1 MKKTINRFMQ
11 SFTRKGQGFSRWL
24 VLIMALVMVLT
35 LAACGDKD
43 PVDPNTTDDS
53 ALVDPDDTEN
63 RVEPDPIV
71 EPEGMEATFAKYK
84 DVYAW
89 IDIPEFK
96 TALGTSTDLSY
107 PVAQHPTDRGFY
119 LNRDLD
125 GNNSKT
131 GTLFTEAVVE
141 GKTINGLD
149 LNDPVTVIYGHNMA
163 NRTMF
168 GGLQSYGETLKFD
181 DNAVLYIYQP
191 GRQLTYKFFACI
203 PYDTSHILYYHDF
216 KDEKVFNAFFEALGK
231 AASDPKY
238 KSDTNQNAFYSAEG
252 CVNVDKTNLP
262 QAGDKV
268 VVLSVCKNG
277 DDHHRYLLMA
287 KLVEDSAAPITMTRG
302 EAEAAGIPADRIQ
315 DKAAADAAA
324 AAANVSAVEDAAA
337 NKTDTASKTDTAKT
351 EHKG

>member
-43 PVDPNTTDDS
+43 PVDPNTTDDPP
-53 ALVDPDDTEN
+53 LVDPNDTEN

-107 PVAQHPTDRGFY
+107 PVAQHPSDRSFY

-141 GKTINGLD
+141 GKTINSKD
-149 LNDPVTVIYGHNMA
+149 LTDPVTVIYGHNMA
-163 NRTMF
+163 NRTLF
-168 GGLQSYGETLKFD
+168 GGLQTFLSKMDFSQQHLVYM
-181 DNAVLYIYQP
+181 YQKD
-191 GRQLTYKFFACI
+191 RRVTYQI
-203 PYDTSHILYYHDF
+203 VGGVQYDLSHIIYYHDF
-216 KDEKVFNAFFEALGK
+216 SNDEVFNSFFDQLWKETDG
-231 AASDPKY
+231 
-238 KSDTNQNAFYSAEG
+238 T
-252 CVNVDKTNLP
+252 TNLDRANKP
-262 QAGDKV
+262 VAGDKV
-268 VVLSVCKNG
+268 LILSVCKNG
-277 DDHHRYLLMA
+277 DDNHRYLVVCKMI
-287 KLVEDSAAPITMTRG
+287 EDT
-302 EAEAAGIPADRIQ
+302 ADPTTWPV
-315 DKAAADAAA
+315 AD
-324 AAANVSAVEDAAA
+324 A
-337 NKTDTASKTDTAKT
+337 NKTDANKTAANA
-351 EHKG
+351 

>member
-24 VLIMALVMVLT
+24 VLILALVMVLT

-168 GGLQSYGETLKFD
+168 GGLQTFLSKMDFSQQHLVYM
-181 DNAVLYIYQP
+181 YQKD
-191 GRQLTYKFFACI
+191 RRVTYQI
-203 PYDTSHILYYHDF
+203 VGGVQYDLSHIIYYHDF
-216 KDEKVFNAFFEALGK
+216 SNDEVFNSFFDQLWKETDG
-231 AASDPKY
+231 
-238 KSDTNQNAFYSAEG
+238 T
-252 CVNVDKTNLP
+252 TNLDRANKP
-262 QAGDKV
+262 VAGDKV
-268 VVLSVCKNG
+268 LILSVCKNG
-277 DDHHRYLLMA
+277 DDNHRYLVVCKMI
-287 KLVEDSAAPITMTRG
+287 EDT
-302 EAEAAGIPADRIQ
+302 ADPTTWPVA
-315 DKAAADAAA
+315 DTAAD
-324 AAANVSAVEDAAA
+324 A
-337 NKTDTASKTDTAKT
+337 NKTDANKTNTNKT
-351 EHKG
+351 NTNKTNTNA

>member
-43 PVDPNTTDDS
+43 PVDPDTTDDPP
-53 ALVDPDDTEN
+53 LVDPNDTEN

-107 PVAQHPTDRGFY
+107 PVAQHPSDRSFY

-141 GKTINGLD
+141 GKTINGKD

-168 GGLQSYGETLKFD
+168 GGLQTFLSKMDFSQQHLVYM
-181 DNAVLYIYQP
+181 YQKD
-191 GRQLTYKFFACI
+191 RRVTYQI
-203 PYDTSHILYYHDF
+203 VGGVQYDLSHIIYYHDF
-216 KDEKVFNAFFEALGK
+216 SNDEVFNSFFDQLWKETDG
-231 AASDPKY
+231 
-238 KSDTNQNAFYSAEG
+238 T
-252 CVNVDKTNLP
+252 TNLDRANKP
-262 QAGDKV
+262 VAGDKV
-268 VVLSVCKNG
+268 LILSVCKNG
-277 DDHHRYLLMA
+277 DDNHRYLVVCKMI
-287 KLVEDSAAPITMTRG
+287 EDT
-302 EAEAAGIPADRIQ
+302 ADPTTWPVA
-315 DKAAADAAA
+315 DTAAD
-324 AAANVSAVEDAAA
+324 A
-337 NKTDTASKTDTAKT
+337 NKTDANK
-351 EHKG
+351 

>member
-43 PVDPNTTDDS
+43 PVDPNTTDDPP
-53 ALVDPDDTEN
+53 LVDPDDTEN

-141 GKTINGLD
+141 GKTINSRD

-168 GGLQSYGETLKFD
+168 GGLQTFLSKMDFSQQHLVYM
-181 DNAVLYIYQP
+181 YQKD
-191 GRQLTYKFFACI
+191 RRITYQI
-203 PYDTSHILYYHDF
+203 VGGVQYDLSHIIYYHDF
-216 KDEKVFNAFFEALGK
+216 SNEEVFNSFFDQLWKETDG
-231 AASDPKY
+231 
-238 KSDTNQNAFYSAEG
+238 T
-252 CVNVDKTNLP
+252 TNLDRANKP
-262 QAGDKV
+262 VAGDKV
-268 VVLSVCKNG
+268 LILSVCKNG
-277 DDHHRYLLMA
+277 DDNHRYLVVCKMI
-287 KLVEDSAAPITMTRG
+287 EDT
-302 EAEAAGIPADRIQ
+302 ADPTTWPVA
-315 DKAAADAAA
+315 DTAAD
-324 AAANVSAVEDAAA
+324 A
-337 NKTDTASKTDTAKT
+337 NKTDANK
-351 EHKG
+351 

>member
-43 PVDPNTTDDS
+43 PVDPNTTDDPP
-53 ALVDPDDTEN
+53 LVDPNDTEN

-107 PVAQHPTDRGFY
+107 PVAQHPSDRSFY

-141 GKTINGLD
+141 GKTINGKD

-168 GGLQSYGETLKFD
+168 GGLQTFLSKMDFSQQHLVYM
-181 DNAVLYIYQP
+181 YQKD
-191 GRQLTYKFFACI
+191 RRVTYQI
-203 PYDTSHILYYHDF
+203 VGGVQYDLSHIIYYHDF
-216 KDEKVFNAFFEALGK
+216 SNDEVFNSFFDQLWKETDG
-231 AASDPKY
+231 
-238 KSDTNQNAFYSAEG
+238 T
-252 CVNVDKTNLP
+252 TNLDRANKP
-262 QAGDKV
+262 VAGDKV
-268 VVLSVCKNG
+268 LILSVCKNG
-277 DDHHRYLLMA
+277 DDNHRYLVVCKMI
-287 KLVEDSAAPITMTRG
+287 EDT
-302 EAEAAGIPADRIQ
+302 ADPTTWPVA
-315 DKAAADAAA
+315 DPAADANKTD
-324 AAANVSAVEDAAA
+324 ANKADANKTDA
-337 NKTDTASKTDTAKT
+337 NKTDTNKTNTNA
-351 EHKG
+351 

>member
-1 MKKTINRFMQ
+1 MKNTINRFMK
-11 SFTRKGQGFSRWL
+11 SLPRKGQGFSRWL
-24 VLIMALVMVLT
+24 VLMMALVMVLT

-43 PVDPNTTDDS
+43 PVDPNTTDDPP
-53 ALVDPDDTEN
+53 LVDPNDTEN

-141 GKTINGLD
+141 GKTINGKD

-168 GGLQSYGETLKFD
+168 GGLQTFLSKMDFSQQHLVYM
-181 DNAVLYIYQP
+181 YQKD
-191 GRQLTYKFFACI
+191 RRVTYQI
-203 PYDTSHILYYHDF
+203 VGGVQYDLSHIIYYHDF
-216 KDEKVFNAFFEALGK
+216 SNDEVFNSFFDQLWKETDG
-231 AASDPKY
+231 
-238 KSDTNQNAFYSAEG
+238 T
-252 CVNVDKTNLP
+252 TNLDRANKP
-262 QAGDKV
+262 VAGDKV
-268 VVLSVCKNG
+268 LILSVCKNG
-277 DDHHRYLLMA
+277 DDNHRYLVVCKMI
-287 KLVEDSAAPITMTRG
+287 EDT
-302 EAEAAGIPADRIQ
+302 ADPTTWPVA
-315 DKAAADAAA
+315 DPAAD
-324 AAANVSAVEDAAA
+324 A
-337 NKTDTASKTDTAKT
+337 NKTDANKTNTNKT
-351 EHKG
+351 NTNA

>member
-24 VLIMALVMVLT
+24 VLMMALVMVLT

-43 PVDPNTTDDS
+43 PVDPNTTDDPP
-53 ALVDPDDTEN
+53 LVDPNDTEN

-141 GKTINGLD
+141 GKTINSKD

-168 GGLQSYGETLKFD
+168 GGLQTFLSKMDFSQQHLVYM
-181 DNAVLYIYQP
+181 YQKD
-191 GRQLTYKFFACI
+191 RRVTYQI
-203 PYDTSHILYYHDF
+203 VGGVQYDLSHIIYYHDF
-216 KDEKVFNAFFEALGK
+216 SNDEVFNSFFDQLWKETDG
-231 AASDPKY
+231 
-238 KSDTNQNAFYSAEG
+238 T
-252 CVNVDKTNLP
+252 TNLDRANKP
-262 QAGDKV
+262 VAGDKV
-268 VVLSVCKNG
+268 LILSVCKNG
-277 DDHHRYLLMA
+277 DDNHRYLVVCKMI
-287 KLVEDSAAPITMTRG
+287 EDT
-302 EAEAAGIPADRIQ
+302 ADPTTWPVA
-315 DKAAADAAA
+315 DPAADA
-324 AAANVSAVEDAAA
+324 NKTAA
-337 NKTDTASKTDTAKT
+337 NKTNTNKPNTNA
-351 EHKG
+351 

>member
-43 PVDPNTTDDS
+43 PVDPNTTDDPP
-53 ALVDPDDTEN
+53 LVDPNDTEN

-107 PVAQHPTDRGFY
+107 PVAQHPSDRSFY

-141 GKTINGLD
+141 GKTINGKD

-168 GGLQSYGETLKFD
+168 GGLQTFLSKMDFSQQHLVYM
-181 DNAVLYIYQP
+181 YQKD
-191 GRQLTYKFFACI
+191 RRVTYQI
-203 PYDTSHILYYHDF
+203 VGGVQYDLSHIIYYHDF
-216 KDEKVFNAFFEALGK
+216 SNDEVFNSFFDQLWKETDG
-231 AASDPKY
+231 
-238 KSDTNQNAFYSAEG
+238 T
-252 CVNVDKTNLP
+252 TNLDRANKP
-262 QAGDKV
+262 VAGDKV
-268 VVLSVCKNG
+268 LILSVCKNG
-277 DDHHRYLLMA
+277 DDNHRYLVVCKMI
-287 KLVEDSAAPITMTRG
+287 EDT
-302 EAEAAGIPADRIQ
+302 ADPTTWPLA
-315 DKAAADAAA
+315 DTAAD
-324 AAANVSAVEDAAA
+324 A
-337 NKTDTASKTDTAKT
+337 NKTDANK
-351 EHKG
+351 

>member
-1 MKKTINRFMQ
+1 MKKTINRFMK
-11 SFTRKGQGFSRWL
+11 SLPRKGQGFSRWL
-24 VLIMALVMVLT
+24 VLMMALVMVLT

-43 PVDPNTTDDS
+43 PVDPNTTDDPP
-53 ALVDPDDTEN
+53 LVDPNDTAN

-71 EPEGMEATFAKYK
+71 APEGMEATFAKYK

-141 GKTINGLD
+141 GKTINSKD

-168 GGLQSYGETLKFD
+168 GGLQTFLSKMDFSQQHLVYM
-181 DNAVLYIYQP
+181 YQKD
-191 GRQLTYKFFACI
+191 RRVTYQI
-203 PYDTSHILYYHDF
+203 VGGVQYDLSHIIYYHDF
-216 KDEKVFNAFFEALGK
+216 SNDEVFNSFFDQLWKETDG
-231 AASDPKY
+231 
-238 KSDTNQNAFYSAEG
+238 T
-252 CVNVDKTNLP
+252 TNLDRANKP
-262 QAGDKV
+262 VAGDKV
-268 VVLSVCKNG
+268 LILSVCKNG
-277 DDHHRYLLMA
+277 DDNHRYLVVCKMI
-287 KLVEDSAAPITMTRG
+287 EDT
-302 EAEAAGIPADRIQ
+302 ADPTTWPVA
-315 DKAAADAAA
+315 DTAAD
-324 AAANVSAVEDAAA
+324 A
-337 NKTDTASKTDTAKT
+337 NKTDANT
-351 EHKG
+351 

>member
-1 MKKTINRFMQ
+1 MKNTINRFMK
-11 SFTRKGQGFSRWL
+11 SLPRKGQGFSRWL
-24 VLIMALVMVLT
+24 VLMMALVMVLT

-43 PVDPNTTDDS
+43 PVDPNTTDDPP
-53 ALVDPDDTEN
+53 LVDPNDTEN

-107 PVAQHPTDRGFY
+107 PVAQHPSDRSFY

-141 GKTINGLD
+141 GKTINGKD

-168 GGLQSYGETLKFD
+168 GGLQTFLSKMDFSQQHLVYM
-181 DNAVLYIYQP
+181 YQKD
-191 GRQLTYKFFACI
+191 RRVTYQI
-203 PYDTSHILYYHDF
+203 VGGVQYDLSHIIYYHDF
-216 KDEKVFNAFFEALGK
+216 SNDEVFNSFFDQLWKETDG
-231 AASDPKY
+231 
-238 KSDTNQNAFYSAEG
+238 T
-252 CVNVDKTNLP
+252 TNLDRANKP
-262 QAGDKV
+262 VAGDKV
-268 VVLSVCKNG
+268 LILSVCKNG
-277 DDHHRYLLMA
+277 DDNHRYLVVCKMI
-287 KLVEDSAAPITMTRG
+287 EDT
-302 EAEAAGIPADRIQ
+302 ADPTTWPV
-315 DKAAADAAA
+315 AD
-324 AAANVSAVEDAAA
+324 A
-337 NKTDTASKTDTAKT
+337 NKTNTNKTNTNA
-351 EHKG
+351 

>member
-1 MKKTINRFMQ
+1 MKNTINRFMK
-11 SFTRKGQGFSRWL
+11 SLPRKGQGFSRWL
-24 VLIMALVMVLT
+24 VLMMALVMVLT

-43 PVDPNTTDDS
+43 PVDPDTTDDPP
-53 ALVDPDDTEN
+53 LVDPNDTEN

-107 PVAQHPTDRGFY
+107 PVAQHPSDRSFY

-141 GKTINGLD
+141 GKTINSKD

-168 GGLQSYGETLKFD
+168 GGLQTFLSKMDFSQQHLVYM
-181 DNAVLYIYQP
+181 YQKD
-191 GRQLTYKFFACI
+191 RRVTYQI
-203 PYDTSHILYYHDF
+203 VGGVQYDLSHIIYYHDF
-216 KDEKVFNAFFEALGK
+216 SNDEVFNSFFDQLWKETDG
-231 AASDPKY
+231 
-238 KSDTNQNAFYSAEG
+238 T
-252 CVNVDKTNLP
+252 TNLDRANKP
-262 QAGDKV
+262 VAGDKV
-268 VVLSVCKNG
+268 LILSVCKNG
-277 DDHHRYLLMA
+277 DDNHRYLVVCKMI
-287 KLVEDSAAPITMTRG
+287 EDT
-302 EAEAAGIPADRIQ
+302 ADPTTWPV
-315 DKAAADAAA
+315 ADA
-324 AAANVSAVEDAAA
+324 NKTAA
-337 NKTDTASKTDTAKT
+337 NKADANKTAANA
-351 EHKG
+351 

>member
-1 MKKTINRFMQ
+1 MKKTINRFMK
-11 SFTRKGQGFSRWL
+11 SLPRKGQGFSRWL
-24 VLIMALVMVLT
+24 VLMMALVMVLT

-43 PVDPNTTDDS
+43 PVDQDTTDDP
-53 ALVDPDDTEN
+53 ALVDPNDTAN

-71 EPEGMEATFAKYK
+71 APEGMEATFAKYK

-141 GKTINGLD
+141 GKTINGKD

-168 GGLQSYGETLKFD
+168 GGLQTFLSKMDFSQQHLVYM
-181 DNAVLYIYQP
+181 YQKDRRVTDQIV
-191 GRQLTYKFFACI
+191 GGVQ
-203 PYDTSHILYYHDF
+203 YDLSHIIYYHDF
-216 KDEKVFNAFFEALGK
+216 SNEEVFNSFFDQLWKETDG
-231 AASDPKY
+231 
-238 KSDTNQNAFYSAEG
+238 T
-252 CVNVDKTNLP
+252 TNLDRANKP
-262 QAGDKV
+262 VAGDKV
-268 VVLSVCKNG
+268 LILSVCKNG
-277 DDHHRYLLMA
+277 DDNHRYLVVCKMI
-287 KLVEDSAAPITMTRG
+287 EDT
-302 EAEAAGIPADRIQ
+302 ADPTTWPVA
-315 DKAAADAAA
+315 DTAAD
-324 AAANVSAVEDAAA
+324 A
-337 NKTDTASKTDTAKT
+337 NKTDANKTDANKT
-351 EHKG
+351 NTNKTNTNA

>member
-1 MKKTINRFMQ
+1 MKNTINRFMK
-11 SFTRKGQGFSRWL
+11 SLPRKGQGFSRWL
-24 VLIMALVMVLT
+24 VLMMALVMVLT

-43 PVDPNTTDDS
+43 PVDPNTTDDPP
-53 ALVDPDDTEN
+53 LVDPNDTEN

-107 PVAQHPTDRGFY
+107 PVAQHPSDRSFY

-168 GGLQSYGETLKFD
+168 GGLQSHIEAADLASTEEYFYVYL
-181 DNAVLYIYQP
+181 P
-191 GRQLTYKFFACI
+191 GRILTYRVVGGA
-203 PYDTSHILYYHDF
+203 PGDDAHILYYNDF
-216 KDEKVFNAFFEALGK
+216 
-231 AASDPKY
+231 SDPTGFSNY
-238 KSDTNQNAFYSAEG
+238 FGNLYAQSG
-252 CVNVDKTNLP
+252 GHVNLP
-262 QAGDKV
+262 GLLRPSPDDRV
-268 VVLSVCKNG
+268 VILATCMNG
-277 DDHHRYLLMA
+277 EKYLRYLIIGVLT
-287 KLVEDSAAPITMTRG
+287 D
-302 EAEAAGIPADRIQ
+302 
-315 DKAAADAAA
+315 
-324 AAANVSAVEDAAA
+324 
-337 NKTDTASKTDTAKT
+337 DTAD
-351 EHKG
+351 

>member
-1 MKKTINRFMQ
+1 MKNTINRFMK
-11 SFTRKGQGFSRWL
+11 SLPRKGQGFSRWL
-24 VLIMALVMVLT
+24 VLMMALVMVLT

-43 PVDPNTTDDS
+43 PVDPNTTDDPP
-53 ALVDPDDTEN
+53 LVDPNDTEN

-141 GKTINGLD
+141 GKTINSKD

-168 GGLQSYGETLKFD
+168 GGLQTFLSKMDFSQQHLVYM
-181 DNAVLYIYQP
+181 YQKD
-191 GRQLTYKFFACI
+191 RRVTYQI
-203 PYDTSHILYYHDF
+203 VGGVQYDLSHIIYYHDF
-216 KDEKVFNAFFEALGK
+216 SNDEVFNSFFDQLWKETDG
-231 AASDPKY
+231 
-238 KSDTNQNAFYSAEG
+238 T
-252 CVNVDKTNLP
+252 TNLDRANKP
-262 QAGDKV
+262 VAGDKV
-268 VVLSVCKNG
+268 LILSVCKNG
-277 DDHHRYLLMA
+277 DDNHRYLVVCKMI
-287 KLVEDSAAPITMTRG
+287 EDT
-302 EAEAAGIPADRIQ
+302 ADPTTWPVA
-315 DKAAADAAA
+315 DPAAD
-324 AAANVSAVEDAAA
+324 A
-337 NKTDTASKTDTAKT
+337 NKTDANKTNTNKT
-351 EHKG
+351 NTNKTNTNA

>member
-1 MKKTINRFMQ
+1 MKNTINRFMK
-11 SFTRKGQGFSRWL
+11 SLPRKGQGFSRWL
-24 VLIMALVMVLT
+24 VLMMALVMVLT

-43 PVDPNTTDDS
+43 PVDPNTTDDP
-53 ALVDPDDTEN
+53 ALVDPNDTEN

-141 GKTINGLD
+141 GKTINGKD

-168 GGLQSYGETLKFD
+168 GGLQTFLSKMDFSQQHLVYM
-181 DNAVLYIYQP
+181 YQKD
-191 GRQLTYKFFACI
+191 RRVTYQI
-203 PYDTSHILYYHDF
+203 VGGVQYDLSHIIYYHDF
-216 KDEKVFNAFFEALGK
+216 SNDEVFNSFFDQLWKETDG
-231 AASDPKY
+231 
-238 KSDTNQNAFYSAEG
+238 T
-252 CVNVDKTNLP
+252 TNLDRANKP
-262 QAGDKV
+262 VAGDKV
-268 VVLSVCKNG
+268 LILSVCKNG
-277 DDHHRYLLMA
+277 DDNHRYLVVCKMI
-287 KLVEDSAAPITMTRG
+287 EDT
-302 EAEAAGIPADRIQ
+302 ADPTTWPVA
-315 DKAAADAAA
+315 DPAAD
-324 AAANVSAVEDAAA
+324 A
-337 NKTDTASKTDTAKT
+337 NKTDANKTDANK
-351 EHKG
+351 

>member
-43 PVDPNTTDDS
+43 PVDPNTTDDPP
-53 ALVDPDDTEN
+53 LVDPDDTEN

-141 GKTINGLD
+141 GKTINGKD

-168 GGLQSYGETLKFD
+168 GGLQTFLSKMDFSQQHLVYM
-181 DNAVLYIYQP
+181 YQKD
-191 GRQLTYKFFACI
+191 RRVTYQI
-203 PYDTSHILYYHDF
+203 VGGVQYDLSHIIYYHDF
-216 KDEKVFNAFFEALGK
+216 SNDEVFNSFFDQLWKETDG
-231 AASDPKY
+231 
-238 KSDTNQNAFYSAEG
+238 T
-252 CVNVDKTNLP
+252 TNLDRANKP
-262 QAGDKV
+262 VAGDKV
-268 VVLSVCKNG
+268 LILSVCKNG
-277 DDHHRYLLMA
+277 DDNHRYLVVCKMI
-287 KLVEDSAAPITMTRG
+287 EDT
-302 EAEAAGIPADRIQ
+302 ADPTTWPV
-315 DKAAADAAA
+315 AD
-324 AAANVSAVEDAAA
+324 A
-337 NKTDTASKTDTAKT
+337 NKTAANA
-351 EHKG
+351 

>member
-1 MKKTINRFMQ
+1 MKNTINRFMK
-11 SFTRKGQGFSRWL
+11 SLPRKGQGFSRWL
-24 VLIMALVMVLT
+24 VLMMALVMVLT

-43 PVDPNTTDDS
+43 PVDPNTTDDPP
-53 ALVDPDDTEN
+53 LVDPNDTEN

-107 PVAQHPTDRGFY
+107 PVAQHPSDRSFY

-168 GGLQSYGETLKFD
+168 GGLQTFLSKMDFSQQHLVYM
-181 DNAVLYIYQP
+181 YQKD
-191 GRQLTYKFFACI
+191 RRVTYQI
-203 PYDTSHILYYHDF
+203 VGGVQYDLSHIIYYHDF
-216 KDEKVFNAFFEALGK
+216 SNDEVFNSFFDQLWKETDG
-231 AASDPKY
+231 
-238 KSDTNQNAFYSAEG
+238 T
-252 CVNVDKTNLP
+252 TNLDRANKP
-262 QAGDKV
+262 VAGDKV
-268 VVLSVCKNG
+268 LILSVCKNG
-277 DDHHRYLLMA
+277 DDNHRYLVVCKMI
-287 KLVEDSAAPITMTRG
+287 EDT
-302 EAEAAGIPADRIQ
+302 ADPTTWPVA
-315 DKAAADAAA
+315 DTAAD
-324 AAANVSAVEDAAA
+324 A
-337 NKTDTASKTDTAKT
+337 NKTDANT
-351 EHKG
+351 

>member
-1 MKKTINRFMQ
+1 MKNTINRFMQ

-24 VLIMALVMVLT
+24 VLMMALVMVLT

-43 PVDPNTTDDS
+43 PVDPNTTDDPP
-53 ALVDPDDTEN
+53 LVDPNDTEN

-107 PVAQHPTDRGFY
+107 PVAQHPSDRSFY

-141 GKTINGLD
+141 GKTINGKD

-168 GGLQSYGETLKFD
+168 GGLQTFLSKMDFSQQHLVYM
-181 DNAVLYIYQP
+181 YQKD
-191 GRQLTYKFFACI
+191 RRVTYQI
-203 PYDTSHILYYHDF
+203 VGGVQYDLSHIIYYHDF
-216 KDEKVFNAFFEALGK
+216 SNDEVFNSFFDQLWKETDG
-231 AASDPKY
+231 
-238 KSDTNQNAFYSAEG
+238 T
-252 CVNVDKTNLP
+252 TNLDRANKP
-262 QAGDKV
+262 VAGDKV
-268 VVLSVCKNG
+268 LILSVCKNG
-277 DDHHRYLLMA
+277 DDNHRYLVVCKMI
-287 KLVEDSAAPITMTRG
+287 EDT
-302 EAEAAGIPADRIQ
+302 ADPTTWPV
-315 DKAAADAAA
+315 ADA
-324 AAANVSAVEDAAA
+324 NKTAA
-337 NKTDTASKTDTAKT
+337 NKADANKTAANA
-351 EHKG
+351 

>member
-24 VLIMALVMVLT
+24 VLMMALVMVLT

-43 PVDPNTTDDS
+43 PVDPNTTDDPP
-53 ALVDPDDTEN
+53 LVDPNDTAN

-107 PVAQHPTDRGFY
+107 PVAQHPSDRSFY

-141 GKTINGLD
+141 GKTINGKD

-168 GGLQSYGETLKFD
+168 GGLQTFLSKMDFSQQHLVYM
-181 DNAVLYIYQP
+181 YQKD
-191 GRQLTYKFFACI
+191 RRVTYQI
-203 PYDTSHILYYHDF
+203 VGGVQYDLSHIIYYHDF
-216 KDEKVFNAFFEALGK
+216 SNDEVFNSFFDQLWKETDG
-231 AASDPKY
+231 
-238 KSDTNQNAFYSAEG
+238 T
-252 CVNVDKTNLP
+252 TNLDRANKP
-262 QAGDKV
+262 VAGDKV
-268 VVLSVCKNG
+268 LILSVCKNG
-277 DDHHRYLLMA
+277 DDNHRYLVVCKMI
-287 KLVEDSAAPITMTRG
+287 EDT
-302 EAEAAGIPADRIQ
+302 ADPTTWPVA
-315 DKAAADAAA
+315 DPAAD
-324 AAANVSAVEDAAA
+324 A
-337 NKTDTASKTDTAKT
+337 NKTDANK
-351 EHKG
+351 

>member
-1 MKKTINRFMQ
+1 MKNTINRFMK
-11 SFTRKGQGFSRWL
+11 SLPRKGQGFSRWL
-24 VLIMALVMVLT
+24 VLMMALVMVLT

-43 PVDPNTTDDS
+43 PVDPNTTDDPP
-53 ALVDPDDTEN
+53 LVDPNDTAN

-107 PVAQHPTDRGFY
+107 PVAQHPSDRGFY

-141 GKTINGLD
+141 GKTINGKD

-168 GGLQSYGETLKFD
+168 GGLQTFLSKMDFSQQHLVYM
-181 DNAVLYIYQP
+181 YQKD
-191 GRQLTYKFFACI
+191 RRVTYQI
-203 PYDTSHILYYHDF
+203 VGGVQYDLSHIIYYHDF
-216 KDEKVFNAFFEALGK
+216 SNEEVFNSFFDQLWKETDG
-231 AASDPKY
+231 
-238 KSDTNQNAFYSAEG
+238 T
-252 CVNVDKTNLP
+252 TNLDRANKP
-262 QAGDKV
+262 VAGDKV
-268 VVLSVCKNG
+268 LILSVCKNG
-277 DDHHRYLLMA
+277 DDNHRYLVVCKMI
-287 KLVEDSAAPITMTRG
+287 EDT
-302 EAEAAGIPADRIQ
+302 ADPTTWPVA
-315 DKAAADAAA
+315 DTAAD
-324 AAANVSAVEDAAA
+324 A
-337 NKTDTASKTDTAKT
+337 NKTDANKTNTNKT
-351 EHKG
+351 NTNA

>member
-1 MKKTINRFMQ
+1 MKNTINRFMK
-11 SFTRKGQGFSRWL
+11 SLPRKGQGFSRWL
-24 VLIMALVMVLT
+24 VLMMALVMVLT

-43 PVDPNTTDDS
+43 PVDPDTTDDPP
-53 ALVDPDDTEN
+53 LVDPNDTEN

-141 GKTINGLD
+141 GKTINGKD

-168 GGLQSYGETLKFD
+168 GGLQTFLSKMDFSQQHLVYM
-181 DNAVLYIYQP
+181 YQKD
-191 GRQLTYKFFACI
+191 RRVTYQI
-203 PYDTSHILYYHDF
+203 VGGVQYDLSHIIYYHDF
-216 KDEKVFNAFFEALGK
+216 SNDEVFNSFFDQLWKETDG
-231 AASDPKY
+231 
-238 KSDTNQNAFYSAEG
+238 T
-252 CVNVDKTNLP
+252 TNLDRANKP
-262 QAGDKV
+262 VAGDKV
-268 VVLSVCKNG
+268 LILSVCKNG
-277 DDHHRYLLMA
+277 DDNHRYLVVCKMI
-287 KLVEDSAAPITMTRG
+287 EDT
-302 EAEAAGIPADRIQ
+302 ADPTTWPVA
-315 DKAAADAAA
+315 DPAAD
-324 AAANVSAVEDAAA
+324 A
-337 NKTDTASKTDTAKT
+337 NKTDANK
-351 EHKG
+351 

>member
-24 VLIMALVMVLT
+24 VLILALVMVLT

-43 PVDPNTTDDS
+43 PVDPNTPDDS
-53 ALVDPDDTEN
+53 ALVDPNDTEN

-107 PVAQHPTDRGFY
+107 PVAQHPSDRSFY

-168 GGLQSYGETLKFD
+168 GGLQTFLSKMDFSQQHLVYM
-181 DNAVLYIYQP
+181 YQKD
-191 GRQLTYKFFACI
+191 RRVTYQI
-203 PYDTSHILYYHDF
+203 VGGVQYDLSHIIYYHDF
-216 KDEKVFNAFFEALGK
+216 SNDEVFNSFFDQLWKETDG
-231 AASDPKY
+231 
-238 KSDTNQNAFYSAEG
+238 T
-252 CVNVDKTNLP
+252 TNLDRANKP
-262 QAGDKV
+262 VAGDKV
-268 VVLSVCKNG
+268 LILSVCKNG
-277 DDHHRYLLMA
+277 DDNHRYLVVCKMI
-287 KLVEDSAAPITMTRG
+287 EDT
-302 EAEAAGIPADRIQ
+302 ADPTTWPVA
-315 DKAAADAAA
+315 DPAAD
-324 AAANVSAVEDAAA
+324 A
-337 NKTDTASKTDTAKT
+337 NKTDANK
-351 EHKG
+351 

>member
-1 MKKTINRFMQ
+1 MKNTINRFMK
-11 SFTRKGQGFSRWL
+11 SLPRKGQGFSRWL
-24 VLIMALVMVLT
+24 VLMMALVMVLT

-43 PVDPNTTDDS
+43 PVDPNTTDDPP
-53 ALVDPDDTEN
+53 LVDPNDTEN

-107 PVAQHPTDRGFY
+107 PVAQHPSDRSFY

-141 GKTINGLD
+141 GKTINGKD

-168 GGLQSYGETLKFD
+168 GGLQTFLSKMDFSQQHLVYM
-181 DNAVLYIYQP
+181 YQKD
-191 GRQLTYKFFACI
+191 RRVTYQI
-203 PYDTSHILYYHDF
+203 VGGVQYDLSHIIYYHDF
-216 KDEKVFNAFFEALGK
+216 SNDEVFNSFFDQLWKETDG
-231 AASDPKY
+231 
-238 KSDTNQNAFYSAEG
+238 T
-252 CVNVDKTNLP
+252 TNLDRANKP
-262 QAGDKV
+262 VAGDKV
-268 VVLSVCKNG
+268 LILSVCKNG
-277 DDHHRYLLMA
+277 DDNHRYLVVCKMI
-287 KLVEDSAAPITMTRG
+287 EDT
-302 EAEAAGIPADRIQ
+302 ADPTTWPVA
-315 DKAAADAAA
+315 DTAAD
-324 AAANVSAVEDAAA
+324 A
-337 NKTDTASKTDTAKT
+337 NKTDANK
-351 EHKG
+351 

>member
-43 PVDPNTTDDS
+43 PVDPDTLDDPP
-53 ALVDPDDTEN
+53 LVDPNDTAN

-107 PVAQHPTDRGFY
+107 PVAQHPSDRSFY

-141 GKTINGLD
+141 GKTINGKD

-168 GGLQSYGETLKFD
+168 GGLQTFLSKMDFSQQHLVYM
-181 DNAVLYIYQP
+181 YQKD
-191 GRQLTYKFFACI
+191 RRVTYQI
-203 PYDTSHILYYHDF
+203 VGGVQYDLSHIIYYHDF
-216 KDEKVFNAFFEALGK
+216 SNDEVFNSFFDQLWKETDG
-231 AASDPKY
+231 
-238 KSDTNQNAFYSAEG
+238 T
-252 CVNVDKTNLP
+252 TNLDRANKP
-262 QAGDKV
+262 VAGDKV
-268 VVLSVCKNG
+268 LILSVCKNG
-277 DDHHRYLLMA
+277 DDNHRYLVVCKMI
-287 KLVEDSAAPITMTRG
+287 EDT
-302 EAEAAGIPADRIQ
+302 ADPTTWPVA
-315 DKAAADAAA
+315 DTAADA
-324 AAANVSAVEDAAA
+324 
-337 NKTDTASKTDTAKT
+337 NKTNTNKPNTNA
-351 EHKG
+351 

>member
-1 MKKTINRFMQ
+1 MKNTINRFMK
-11 SFTRKGQGFSRWL
+11 SLPRKGQGFSRWL
-24 VLIMALVMVLT
+24 VLMMALVMVLT

-43 PVDPNTTDDS
+43 PVDPDTTDDPP
-53 ALVDPDDTEN
+53 LVDPNDTEN

-107 PVAQHPTDRGFY
+107 PVAQHPSDRSFY

-141 GKTINGLD
+141 GKTINGKD

-168 GGLQSYGETLKFD
+168 GGLQTFLSKMDFSQQHLVYM
-181 DNAVLYIYQP
+181 YQKD
-191 GRQLTYKFFACI
+191 RRVTYQI
-203 PYDTSHILYYHDF
+203 VGGVQYDLSHIIYYHDF
-216 KDEKVFNAFFEALGK
+216 SNDEVFNSFFDQLWKETDG
-231 AASDPKY
+231 
-238 KSDTNQNAFYSAEG
+238 T
-252 CVNVDKTNLP
+252 TNLDRANKP
-262 QAGDKV
+262 VAGDKV
-268 VVLSVCKNG
+268 LILSVCKNG
-277 DDHHRYLLMA
+277 DDNHRYLVVCKMI
-287 KLVEDSAAPITMTRG
+287 EDT
-302 EAEAAGIPADRIQ
+302 ADPTTWPV
-315 DKAAADAAA
+315 ADA
-324 AAANVSAVEDAAA
+324 NKTAA
-337 NKTDTASKTDTAKT
+337 NKTDANKTAANASIP
-351 EHKG
+351 

>member
-43 PVDPNTTDDS
+43 PVDPDTLDDPP
-53 ALVDPDDTEN
+53 LVDPDDTEN

-107 PVAQHPTDRGFY
+107 PVAQHPSDRSFY

-141 GKTINGLD
+141 GKTINGKD

-168 GGLQSYGETLKFD
+168 GGLQTFLSKMDFSQQHLVYM
-181 DNAVLYIYQP
+181 YQKD
-191 GRQLTYKFFACI
+191 RRVTYQI
-203 PYDTSHILYYHDF
+203 VGGVQYDLSHIIYYHDF
-216 KDEKVFNAFFEALGK
+216 SNEEVFNSFFDQLWKETDG
-231 AASDPKY
+231 
-238 KSDTNQNAFYSAEG
+238 T
-252 CVNVDKTNLP
+252 TNLDRANKP
-262 QAGDKV
+262 VAGDKV
-268 VVLSVCKNG
+268 LILSVCKNG
-277 DDHHRYLLMA
+277 DDNHRYLVVCKMI
-287 KLVEDSAAPITMTRG
+287 EDT
-302 EAEAAGIPADRIQ
+302 ADPTTWPV
-315 DKAAADAAA
+315 ADA
-324 AAANVSAVEDAAA
+324 NKTAA
-337 NKTDTASKTDTAKT
+337 NKADANKTAANA
-351 EHKG
+351 

>member
-35 LAACGDKD
+35 LTACGDKD
-43 PVDPNTTDDS
+43 PVDPDTTDDPP
-53 ALVDPDDTEN
+53 LVDPNDTAN

-71 EPEGMEATFAKYK
+71 EPQNMAATFAKYK

-107 PVAQHPTDRGFY
+107 PVAQHPSDRSFY

-141 GKTINGLD
+141 GKTINSKD

-168 GGLQSYGETLKFD
+168 GGLQTFLSKMDFSQQHLVYM
-181 DNAVLYIYQP
+181 YQKD
-191 GRQLTYKFFACI
+191 RRVTYQI
-203 PYDTSHILYYHDF
+203 VGGVQYDLSHIIYYHDF
-216 KDEKVFNAFFEALGK
+216 SNDEVFNSFFDQLWKETDG
-231 AASDPKY
+231 
-238 KSDTNQNAFYSAEG
+238 T
-252 CVNVDKTNLP
+252 TNLDRANKP
-262 QAGDKV
+262 VAGDKV
-268 VVLSVCKNG
+268 LILSVCKNG
-277 DDHHRYLLMA
+277 DDNHRYLVVCKMI
-287 KLVEDSAAPITMTRG
+287 EDT
-302 EAEAAGIPADRIQ
+302 ADPTTWPVA
-315 DKAAADAAA
+315 DTAADA
-324 AAANVSAVEDAAA
+324 
-337 NKTDTASKTDTAKT
+337 NKTNTNKTNTNA
-351 EHKG
+351 

>member
-43 PVDPNTTDDS
+43 PVDPDTLDDPP
-53 ALVDPDDTEN
+53 LVDPNDTEN

-107 PVAQHPTDRGFY
+107 PVAQHPSDRSFY

-141 GKTINGLD
+141 GKTINGKD

-168 GGLQSYGETLKFD
+168 GGLQTFLSKMDFSQQHLVYM
-181 DNAVLYIYQP
+181 YQKD
-191 GRQLTYKFFACI
+191 RRVTYQI
-203 PYDTSHILYYHDF
+203 VGGVQYDLSHIIYYHDF
-216 KDEKVFNAFFEALGK
+216 SNDEVFNSFFDQLWKETDG
-231 AASDPKY
+231 
-238 KSDTNQNAFYSAEG
+238 T
-252 CVNVDKTNLP
+252 TNLDRANKP
-262 QAGDKV
+262 VAGDKV
-268 VVLSVCKNG
+268 LILSVCKNG
-277 DDHHRYLLMA
+277 DDNHRYLVVCKMI
-287 KLVEDSAAPITMTRG
+287 EDT
-302 EAEAAGIPADRIQ
+302 ADPTTWPLA
-315 DKAAADAAA
+315 DTAAD
-324 AAANVSAVEDAAA
+324 A
-337 NKTDTASKTDTAKT
+337 NKTDANKKF
-351 EHKG
+351 HKKRPVPCGTGLFCCPWLTP

>member
-43 PVDPNTTDDS
+43 PVDQDTTDDPP
-53 ALVDPDDTEN
+53 LVDPNDTEN

-107 PVAQHPTDRGFY
+107 PVAQHPSDRSFY

-141 GKTINGLD
+141 GKTINGKD

-168 GGLQSYGETLKFD
+168 GGLQTFLSKMDFSQQHLVYM
-181 DNAVLYIYQP
+181 YQKD
-191 GRQLTYKFFACI
+191 RRVTYQI
-203 PYDTSHILYYHDF
+203 VGGVQYDLSHIIYYHDF
-216 KDEKVFNAFFEALGK
+216 SNDEVFNSFFDQLWKETDG
-231 AASDPKY
+231 
-238 KSDTNQNAFYSAEG
+238 T
-252 CVNVDKTNLP
+252 TNLDRANKP
-262 QAGDKV
+262 VAGDKV
-268 VVLSVCKNG
+268 LILSVCKNG
-277 DDHHRYLLMA
+277 DDNHRYLVVCKMI
-287 KLVEDSAAPITMTRG
+287 EDT
-302 EAEAAGIPADRIQ
+302 ADPTTWPVA
-315 DKAAADAAA
+315 DPAADANKT
-324 AAANVSAVEDAAA
+324 AANA
-337 NKTDTASKTDTAKT
+337 
-351 EHKG
+351 

>member
-1 MKKTINRFMQ
+1 MKNTINRFMK
-11 SFTRKGQGFSRWL
+11 SLPRKGQGFSRWL
-24 VLIMALVMVLT
+24 VLMMALVMVLT

-43 PVDPNTTDDS
+43 PVDPNTTDDPP
-53 ALVDPDDTEN
+53 LVDPNDTEN

-107 PVAQHPTDRGFY
+107 PVAQHPSDRSFY

-141 GKTINGLD
+141 GKTINGKD

-168 GGLQSYGETLKFD
+168 GGLQTFLSKMDFSQQHLVYM
-181 DNAVLYIYQP
+181 YQKD
-191 GRQLTYKFFACI
+191 RRVTYQI
-203 PYDTSHILYYHDF
+203 VGGVQYDLSHIIYYHDF
-216 KDEKVFNAFFEALGK
+216 SNDEVFNSFFDQLWKETDG
-231 AASDPKY
+231 
-238 KSDTNQNAFYSAEG
+238 T
-252 CVNVDKTNLP
+252 TNLDRANKP
-262 QAGDKV
+262 VAGDKV
-268 VVLSVCKNG
+268 LILSVCKNG
-277 DDHHRYLLMA
+277 DDNHRYLVVCKMI
-287 KLVEDSAAPITMTRG
+287 EDT
-302 EAEAAGIPADRIQ
+302 ADPTTWPVA
-315 DKAAADAAA
+315 DPAAD
-324 AAANVSAVEDAAA
+324 A
-337 NKTDTASKTDTAKT
+337 NKTDANK
-351 EHKG
+351 